1 MSEDIGKIEDI
12 FMNTLETIKISQNVY
27 TAERALFMAND
38 FKISNSSFKE
48 GDSHLKESKDVE
60 LENCSFAGRY
70 PIWHSRAI
78 KLRNCYF
85 QNGARS
91 AVWYSSNVKIE
102 DSIFESIRSLRRCR
116 HLRIKN
122 VSFANAEE
130 TLWNSQDVE
139 MENVTANGKYFAM
152 NTENVKATNITVCGD
167 YCFDGAK
174 DVEIHERKDAFWN
187 CENVTIYDSHI
198 VGDDFGWNSKSVT
211 LIRCTIESHQG
222 MCYMDNLVMKDCDL
236 INTDEAFEYTSVVAD
251 INTKITSIINPLSG
265 VIKAKY
271 INEIKQD
278 SHGKTKPEMT
288 KIIITDENRK
298 DTE

>member
-1 MSEDIGKIEDI
+1 MSEDIG
-12 FMNTLETIKISQNVY
+12 
-27 TAERALFMAND
+27 
-38 FKISNSSFKE
+38 
-48 GDSHLKESKDVE
+48 
-60 LENCSFAGRY
+60 
-70 PIWHSRAI
+70 
-78 KLRNCYF
+78 
-85 QNGARS
+85 
-91 AVWYSSNVKIE
+91 KIE

-116 HLRIKN
+116 NLRIKN

-174 DVEIHERKDAFWN
+174 DVEIHESRILSKDAFWN
-187 CENVTIYDSHI
+187 CENVTIY
-198 VGDDFGWNSKSVT
+198 
-211 LIRCTIESHQG
+211 
-222 MCYMDNLVMKDCDL
+222 
-236 INTDEAFEYTSVVAD
+236 
-251 INTKITSIINPLSG
+251 
-265 VIKAKY
+265 
-271 INEIKQD
+271 D